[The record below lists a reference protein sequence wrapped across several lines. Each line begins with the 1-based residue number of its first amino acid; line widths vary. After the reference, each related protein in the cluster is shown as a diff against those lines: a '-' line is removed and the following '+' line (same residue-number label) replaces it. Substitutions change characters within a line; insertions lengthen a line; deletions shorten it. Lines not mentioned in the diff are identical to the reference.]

1 MADGQAGRRELEV
14 LGEVR
19 VLRSPS
25 RGTKVPAARRLTV
38 GGVTL
43 E

>member
-1 MADGQAGRRELEV
+1 MPSLLLLTPEV
-14 LGEVR
+14 LSEVR

-38 GGVTL
+38 GGL
-43 E
+43 